1 MKLLLFLKRCLEFI
15 LTGSTVSTY
24 LQLLCF
30 STFFDYFLDH
40 TRFSVRENMVIEN
53 VEETIEELKL
63 FKAAGGST
71 IVDVSPIRLRR
82 VSL

>member
-1 MKLLLFLKRCLEFI
+1 MLQCLF
-15 LTGSTVSTY
+15 G
-24 LQLLCF
+24 
-30 STFFDYFLDH
+30 YFLDH
-40 TRFSVRENMVIEN
+40 TRFSVRENMFIEN

-71 IVDVSPIRLRR
+71 IVDVSPIGLRR